1 MLENDAQLNTLLDR
15 IENGENLGAGLQKF
29 VDEKLDRIEHLMGRL
44 GLLEPEDDEE
54 EIFEEAPVVAKKKKA
69 SSDEDLLSQFED
81 IDLDSFKG

>member
-1 MLENDAQLNTLLDR
+1 MLDR

-54 EIFEEAPVVAKKKKA
+54 ETFEEAPVASKKKT

-81 IDLDSFKG
+81 FDLDSFKG